1 MRSEEARQI
10 FKRRQLLEVICQLRF
25 PEILKI
31 ESTDPAEFQDR
42 IRGEYPQYQKK
53 VEQLPPQ
60 IVNGKPVPQ
69 GTVNNYQFISEDSQW
84 KVSLTKGFIA
94 LSTTRYTRWED
105 FAKRLDVVLAAFI
118 ETYQP
123 SYFSRVGLRYM
134 NALNKDAV
142 GLEESS
148 WRELI
153 APGYLGLMADD
164 DSARQNFIKCE
175 QTVTATMPGGAKANI
190 KCGPGLLRKVDNR
203 TRQVEELKVFLLDL
217 DVFFDG
223 KMPLGQVAGALN
235 IVHDNAGSLFAGAVR
250 RPLLDAMEPMD
261 A

>member
-1 MRSEEARQI
+1 MRMFSNQPRKI
-10 FKRRQLLEVICQLRF
+10 YRRNQLIEVICQLRF

-31 ESTDPAEFQDR
+31 EAHEPADFQDA
-42 IRGEYPQYQKK
+42 IRQAYPQYGKK
-53 VEQLPPQ
+53 LEPLPPKN
-60 IVNGKPVPQ
+60 VGGKMV
-69 GTVNNYQFISEDSQW
+69 E
-84 KVSLTKGFIA
+84 
-94 LSTTRYTRWED
+94 
-105 FAKRLDVVLAAFI
+105 DVVLAAFI

-153 APGYLGLMADD
+153 APGYLGLMGDD